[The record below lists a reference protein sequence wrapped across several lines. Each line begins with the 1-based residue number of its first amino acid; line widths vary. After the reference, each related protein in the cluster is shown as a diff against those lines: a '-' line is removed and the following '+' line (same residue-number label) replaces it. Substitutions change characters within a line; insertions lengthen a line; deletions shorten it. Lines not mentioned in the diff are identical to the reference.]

1 MQGVLT
7 GIFWV
12 SLLGIAYT
20 YVGYGLLMA
29 LLARWRSR
37 PVRRADITPAI
48 TVLVAAY
55 NEQDCI
61 AYKIENT
68 LSLDYPPGK
77 LDLLVVTDG
86 STDRT
91 NAIVAAY
98 ADRGV
103 RLLYEPERR
112 GKPAALIRAWPHVTG
127 EIVVFSDANSYFRP
141 DTLRKLVRPFA
152 DPQVGGVSGT
162 KRIVQSRD
170 SLAEQGEGLYW
181 RYETAL
187 KRWDSAVRSVMGV
200 PGEVWAARRE
210 AYRLPEPNS
219 LIEDFVASLRMVAAG
234 WRVIVEP
241 EAVAYE
247 EASPGLRAEWVR
259 RTRIAA
265 GGWQA
270 FFQLPEML
278 RLPDKL
284 ITFQYLSHR
293 MARWMV
299 TPVLFVL
306 LLLSNMALASMAP
319 ASTAAAAHP
328 FYTVMLGLQLVGYT
342 LGALGGLL
350 AARGRRIGWLLA
362 PFYVLM
368 LNAAALVGG
377 WRFLTRRQS
386 VIWRKAR

>member
-1 MQGVLT
+1 MYGLYT
-7 GIFWV
+7 GIFWA

-29 LLARWRSR
+29 LLARWQSR
-37 PVRRADITPAI
+37 PVRRADITPTV

-61 AYKIENT
+61 AQKIENT
-68 LSLDYPPGK
+68 LSLDYPPDK
-77 LDLLVVTDG
+77 LDLLIVTDG
-86 STDRT
+86 STDET

-98 ADRGV
+98 ANRGV

-141 DTLRKLVRPFA
+141 DTLRRLVRPFA
-152 DPQVGGVSGT
+152 DPQVGGVSGS
-162 KRIVQSRD
+162 KRIVQARD

-200 PGEVWAARRE
+200 PGEVWAARRT
-210 AYRLPEPNS
+210 AYRLPEANS

-234 WRVIVEP
+234 WRVVMEP
-241 EAVAYE
+241 EAIAYE
-247 EASPGLRAEWVR
+247 EASPGLRAEWIR

-284 ITFQYLSHR
+284 VTFQYLSHR

-299 TPVLFVL
+299 TPVLFVT
-306 LLLSNMALASMAP
+306 LLLSNVALVHM
-319 ASTAAAAHP
+319 AAHP
-328 FYTVMLGLQLVGYT
+328 FYAATLAIQLLGYA

-350 AARGRRIGWLLA
+350 AARGRRVGWLLA

-377 WRFLTRRQS
+377 WRYLTRRQS
-386 VIWRKAR
+386 VVWRKAR